1 MQCFYKTKN
10 RVIMLKSK
18 YRAKKTTLDGIKF
31 DSKKEADRYWELK
44 ILQKQNK
51 IRNLKLQVPY
61 LIAVNN
67 QNICKYIADFVYD
80 DSQGNS
86 IVEDV
91 KGVATPAY
99 KLKKK
104 LMKAVYG
111 INISEY
117 PPRNPKS

>member
-1 MQCFYKTKN
+1 MSELMKKN
-10 RVIMLKSK
+10 K
-18 YRAKKTTLDGIKF
+18 YRAKKTTLDGIQF
-31 DSKKEADRYWELK
+31 ASKKEADRYWELK

-61 LIAVNN
+61 VLYVNN
-67 QNICKYIADFVYD
+67 HNICKYIADFVYD

-91 KGVATPAY
+91 KGMPTPAY
-99 KLKKK
+99 RLKKK
-104 LMKAVYG
+104 LMKAIYG